1 MDKLIDDEF
10 MIAIHIIQ
18 IVFEA
23 IRGSSQL
30 SDIAI
35 DDVSMHSGACP
46 PPGACDF
53 EKNNL
58 CTWAN
63 SKGDDFDWVVQAGQT
78 ISAGTGPQADHT
90 IGTDSGLLKKIS
102 GFLHFSVY
110 QTVCKQF

>member
-1 MDKLIDDEF
+1 MVC
-10 MIAIHIIQ
+10 IIQ
-18 IVFEA
+18 VVFEA

-58 CTWAN
+58 CTWTN
-63 SKGDDFDWVVQAGQT
+63 SKGDDFDWIVQAGQT

-90 IGTDSGLLKKIS
+90 IGTDSGLLLKRS
-102 GFLHFSVY
+102 GFFIFQFIELSVSSFSD
-110 QTVCKQF
+110 FFIF